1 MSTKNNKYQDKRL
14 DNIEGSVE
22 VINKE
27 MGNVKEDIASM
38 KTDIHWI
45 KKFIFA
51 ILPLLAGMVIA
62 LIYIIIK

>member
-1 MSTKNNKYQDKRL
+1 MPTKNNKYQDKRL
-14 DNIEGSVE
+14 DNIEGSVK

-45 KKFIFA
+45 KKFIFI
-51 ILPLLAGMVIA
+51 ILPLLASMVIA